1 MPRLAAHSPEMTEP
15 RSPIH
20 TPPEEIQTSQ
30 NPHNIVSEI
39 PLEII
44 SEEEMAIIEAAFAAT
59 RSLVKSPL
67 RASSSPAHFQN
78 NVRSIQSITLLSKR
92 SLSSCSSQSD
102 SLVVDVE
109 DSGRLMSSQKR
120 NRVVASL
127 LSRYRRK
134 RGLAVTDITATEWC
148 EKKMEYTLLCG
159 KPEKTKAMK
168 AGSSRHEALEE
179 EVIKKV
185 KVPVDSAED
194 VWALKFLN
202 FIVGA
207 NQLLFDGLTRELPL
221 VGFAEGV
228 WMVGVIDE
236 IRMPEGQSDAYP
248 MLVDTKTRAEA
259 SLPRE
264 PQRRNGRLQLMCY
277 KHLWDSLVADDF
289 PSGQFFEFFSLNPNR
304 ILSAQVRESTAKCG
318 FAAETL
324 TDMLRYS
331 RNTWCMLPPAHEQ
344 LLLRYEF
351 QGDQSLLGED
361 QFEYDI
367 DWVKGQIKCSLEVWQ
382 GEREAS
388 YTPEDER
395 WKCWSCKFASEC
407 PASNSCSPRRK
418 DTEG

>member
-1 MPRLAAHSPEMTEP
+1 MTESQ
-15 RSPIH
+15 SPSH
-20 TPPEEIQTSQ
+20 TPNEEEQTSQ
-30 NPHNIVSEI
+30 QSNKLPDI

-44 SEEEMAIIEAAFAAT
+44 SDEEMALIEAAFSAAAT
-59 RSLVKSPL
+59 RSLV
-67 RASSSPAHFQN
+67 SSPSRAHFQN
-78 NVRSIQSITLLSKR
+78 NVRSIKSITLLSKR
-92 SLSSCSSQSD
+92 SFSGCGSQSD
-102 SLVVDVE
+102 PLVVDVE

-120 NRVVASL
+120 NRVVDSL
-127 LSRYRRK
+127 LHRFRRK
-134 RGLAVTDITATEWC
+134 RGLSVTDITATEWC

-168 AGSSRHEALEE
+168 AGSIRHEALEQ

-185 KVPVDSAED
+185 KVHVASAED

-228 WMVGVIDE
+228 WMVGIIDE
-236 IRMPEGQSDAYP
+236 IRMPKGQSDAYP
-248 MLVDTKTRAEA
+248 MLVDTKTRVRA
-259 SLPRE
+259 SLPSE

-277 KHLWDSLVADDF
+277 KHLWDSLVADEF
-289 PSGQFFEFFSLNPNR
+289 PSRQFFGFFSLNPYH
-304 ILSAQVRESTAKCG
+304 ILSAEIRENTAKCG
-318 FAAETL
+318 FPAETL

-344 LLLRYEF
+344 LLLRYEL
-351 QGDQSLLGED
+351 QEDQSLLGED
-361 QFEYDI
+361 QFEYDL
-367 DWVKGQIKCSLEVWQ
+367 DWVKGQIKSSLEVWR

-388 YTPEDER
+388 FTPEDER
-395 WKCWSCKFASEC
+395 WKCRSCKFASEC
-407 PASNSCSPRRK
+407 PASNCGSPRRK

>member
-1 MPRLAAHSPEMTEP
+1 MTEP

-134 RGLAVTDITATEWC
+134 RGLAVTDITATVGSGEGRVYADLVTTSCEVERLFPEDPQLSCLQEWC

-159 KPEKTKAMK
+159 KREKTKAME
-168 AGSSRHEALEE
+168 AGSSRHEELEE

-185 KVPVDSAED
+185 KVRVDSAED

-236 IRMPEGQSDAYP
+236 IRMPEGQSDSYP
-248 MLVDTKTRAEA
+248 KLVDTKTRTTA

-289 PSGQFFEFFSLNPNR
+289 PSRQFFEFFSLNPNH
-304 ILSAQVRESTAKCG
+304 ILSAEIRERTAKCG
-318 FAAETL
+318 FAAE
-324 TDMLRYS
+324 RYGEEKEKPVTPLKTNDGNAGLAS
-331 RNTWCMLPPAHEQ
+331 
-344 LLLRYEF
+344 LLLNVQPVILALQEERTLKANWY
-351 QGDQSLLGED
+351 
-361 QFEYDI
+361 
-367 DWVKGQIKCSLEVWQ
+367 VWQ
-382 GEREAS
+382 IALVV
-388 YTPEDER
+388 
-395 WKCWSCKFASEC
+395 
-407 PASNSCSPRRK
+407 
-418 DTEG
+418 

>member
-1 MPRLAAHSPEMTEP
+1 MPRLAANSPELTESQ
-15 RSPIH
+15 SPSY
-20 TPPEEIQTSQ
+20 TPPIEEQTSQ
-30 NPHNIVSEI
+30 NHNNTVPEI

-44 SEEEMAIIEAAFAAT
+44 SDEEMALIEAAFAAT
-59 RSLVKSPL
+59 RSVISSPL
-67 RASSSPAHFQN
+67 RASSSSAHFPN
-78 NVRSIQSITLLSKR
+78 NVRSIKSITLLSKR
-92 SLSSCSSQSD
+92 SFSGCSSQSD
-102 SLVVDVE
+102 PLVIDVE

-168 AGSSRHEALEE
+168 AGSIRHEELEE

-185 KVPVDSAED
+185 KVYVESAED
-194 VWALKFLN
+194 FWALKFLN

-207 NQLLFDGLTRELPL
+207 NQLLFDGLTCELPL

-248 MLVDTKTRAEA
+248 MLVDTKTRVEA
-259 SLPRE
+259 SLPLE

-289 PSGQFFEFFSLNPNR
+289 PSRQFFEFFSLNPNH
-304 ILSAQVRESTAKCG
+304 ILSAQIREHTAKCG

-344 LLLRYEF
+344 LLLRYEL
-351 QGDQSLLGED
+351 QKDQSLLGED
-361 QFEYDI
+361 QFEYDLH
-367 DWVKGQIKCSLEVWQ
+367 WVKGQITSSLEVWR

-388 YTPEDER
+388 YTSEDER
-395 WKCWSCKFASEC
+395 WKCRYCKFASEC
-407 PASNSCSPRRK
+407 PASKSGSPRRK